1 MALDALAWDRQALT
15 TALITIDT
23 ELSAL
28 LHQRGMSPA
37 DNFAA
42 SITGKTAS
50 GDFGIG
56 WQMDLMDRVG
66 VKGVYFIDPM
76 PGLVYGKGFVA
87 DILGPIIARGHEVQ
101 LHIHTEWLEWAKER
115 PVSATG
121 RNIGDF
127 REEDQL
133 TLLTWARDALVEAGA
148 PPATAFRAGN
158 YGADDRTLA
167 VLPKLG
173 IRWDS
178 SFNAA
183 YLGGD
188 CRISLDPAQI
198 DPCMI
203 GDMVE
208 VPVAG
213 IEDRPGQ
220 MRPAQICA
228 LSASEMRGGLAHAA
242 ETGRPLFSIVSHS
255 FEMLSRDRV
264 RPNRL
269 VMARFEA
276 LCDAIAS
283 TKGVESG
290 GFNDLPPT
298 LPIATSPPSRLPAN
312 GLRTALRIAE
322 QVWGTWAYDRT
333 LKPA

>member
-1 MALDALAWDRQALT
+1 MQALT

-28 LHQRGMSPA
+28 LHQRGASLA
-37 DNFAA
+37 NNFAA
-42 SITGKTAS
+42 SITGRTAS
-50 GDFGIG
+50 GEFGIG
-56 WQMDLMDRVG
+56 WQMEVMDRWG

-76 PGLVYGKGFVA
+76 PGLVYGKGFIAETV
-87 DILGPIIARGHEVQ
+87 GPIIERGHEVQ
-101 LHIHTEWLEWAKER
+101 LHIHTEWLEWAKDR
-115 PVSATG
+115 PVSNTG

-127 REEDQL
+127 GEADQL
-133 TLLTWARDALVEAGA
+133 TLLTWAREALVEAGA
-148 PPATAFRAGN
+148 PAATAFRAGN

-167 VLPKLG
+167 TLPKLG

-183 YLGGD
+183 YLSGD

-198 DPCMI
+198 DPCLI
-203 GDMVE
+203 GDIIE

-228 LSASEMRGGLAHAA
+228 LSATEMRQGLAHAA

-255 FEMLSRDRV
+255 FEMLSRDRA
-264 RPNRL
+264 RPNWL
-269 VMARFEA
+269 VMARFES
-276 LCDAIAS
+276 LCQAIATTQGATS
-283 TKGVESG
+283 A
-290 GFNDLPPT
+290 GFSDLPPM
-298 LPIATSPPSRLPAN
+298 LPTATSPPARLPAN
-312 GLRTALRIAE
+312 GLRTALRMAE
-322 QVWGTWAYDRT
+322 QVWGTWAYDRSF
-333 LKPA
+333 KPQ